1 MPRLRFS
8 STPDSQIDPFNAD
21 DPVMPGE
28 EPEWLDDESMDE
40 PAYAPH
46 GDEDGVPHKDSDNY
60 RAPTTHDYDY
70 DAPSIDE
77 PAASDAAQTLGRQWQ
92 RARDAAHAQT
102 RTGKRWVSLIV
113 AAFVVLAFLGTLG
126 DLLAG
131 CVSHVFETVS
141 SGTGTA
147 LDVGGPFD
155 DYVSHEDDTDWRETA
170 GELDLAAGDAVE
182 QQLGALLADPSSGEL
197 HDLVAAYLDE
207 KLTDWEGYTAAEL
220 GIDADAWA
228 TWALGSVSYE
238 ISSVYAYDDG
248 TGSAYLNAEAY
259 GLSSM
264 ISDADTDL
272 SSYLHDRGLR
282 VQEGEEPAQLSEEQ
296 RAEVAELWNDAC
308 EEAASPRDMF
318 VSVELSLVDGV
329 WTIDEESLEEA
340 FESVLALY

>member
-8 STPDSQIDPFNAD
+8 STPDSQTDPFNAD

-28 EPEWLDDESMDE
+28 GPEWLDDESMDE

-77 PAASDAAQTLGRQWQ
+77 PAASGAAQTLGRQWQ

-141 SGTGTA
+141 NGAGTV
-147 LDVGGPFD
+147 LDVGEPFD

-228 TWALGSVSYE
+228 AWVLGGVSYQV
-238 ISSVYAYDDG
+238 SSVYAYDD
-248 TGSAYLNAEAY
+248 TGSAFLDVE
-259 GLSSM
+259 SCR
-264 ISDADTDL
+264 ISDMVREADVDL

-296 RAEVAELWNDAC
+296 RAEVAELWSDAC

-329 WTIDEESLEEA
+329 WTIDEESLEET

>member
-28 EPEWLDDESMDE
+28 EPEWLDDEPADE

-46 GDEDGVPHKDSDNY
+46 GDEDGIPHKGSDNY
-60 RAPTTHDYDY
+60 RAPTTHDCDY

-77 PAASDAAQTLGRQWQ
+77 AAASDAAQTLGRQWQ
-92 RARDAAHAQT
+92 RARDAARAQT

-113 AAFVVLAFLGTLG
+113 AAFVVLASLGTLG

-141 SGTGTA
+141 NSAGAA
-147 LDVGGPFD
+147 LDVGRPFD
-155 DYVSHEDDTDWRETA
+155 DYASHEDDTDWRETA

-228 TWALGSVSYE
+228 TWVLGGVSYQV
-238 ISSVYAYDDG
+238 SSVYAYDDG
-248 TGSAYLNAEAY
+248 TGSAYLNAE
-259 GLSSM
+259 SCRV
-264 ISDADTDL
+264 SDMVSEADVDL
-272 SSYLHDRGLR
+272 SSYLHDHGLR
-282 VQEGEEPAQLSEEQ
+282 VREGEEPAQLSEEQ
-296 RAEVAELWNDAC
+296 RAEVAELWSDAC
-308 EEAASPRDMF
+308 EEAASPRDVF